1 MTTTTT
7 KTLRLRWLRLKRH
20 LGDGPTRRHAYAAAP
35 YHAIRSSADHGTR
48 GIASS
53 ASTALPRTLP
63 GRQTW
68 RGPVFALLALSLLAL
83 ASVAPAV

>member
-7 KTLRLRWLRLKRH
+7 KALRLRWLRFKRH
-20 LGDGPTRRHAYAAAP
+20 LGDGPTRRAYAAAP

-53 ASTALPRTLP
+53 ANMALPRTLP

-83 ASVAPAV
+83 ASVAQAG